1 MDQGNERIGSVLNAG
16 TNDDVSVMTDAD
28 WLRNSTKLSA
38 GFGGGGFDA
47 IAEESNDESSHPPS
61 VDLEQLHN
69 QSSHAF
75 NESSNSIHSNN
86 QQQYQQQTG
95 GSVASS
101 YHGNSVRSQVPFNYD
116 EETADQSSTVY
127 DNTRLST
134 HTPKDQSCEEINV
147 TNYQNTNII
156 IDADEVVTI
165 TPSSYEGQ
173 TVPDE
178 WLYDENGNRYHPKKN
193 TEDPTA
199 TLPQD
204 ENKDQL
210 TLLQGRYDEYD
221 SLFHKR
227 RKLYTIITICAAV
240 VLALTGLVLSFTS
253 LKDRRIPVSS
263 SSAPARTTNNGG
275 YIYVTPGRFG
285 GGSGGLTSGNRR
297 QQLVHPNNNNP
308 YHYGPGQAIQAA
320 RSGAIEKLAVHEDG
334 SYTINHDNLVEQ
346 QSYAPLAS
354 DSEVNPSGAGAPQGG
369 METYQTMGGQVTR
382 SSSIKEPGLYPPL
395 DYNTMSVMT
404 STPLTSYTPPA
415 DDANDPIVFLSREID
430 GAFVDL
436 SILPYNPTSEMPVVM
451 SVPFGVHNL
460 DHDSNVQKKIL
471 GVCYQLVQC
480 SNEGDDILSR
490 EHDALIGKGDESTN
504 EGRRSLLTL
513 VEEENFVSQE
523 VNQVEEPPRSY
534 PLSFNPPLSTE
545 VVDLST
551 FVNVDCST
559 AQGLDRAISQ
569 DLLSAGIVDVVHT
582 TSLTDMSRLFVN
594 DGVYGRPVVMI
605 RNPLHRA
612 LAKYEWMRVMDENVK
627 TMTLSTFAKSGK
639 FT

>member
-1 MDQGNERIGSVLNAG
+1 MYNIMEGNERIGSVLNAG

-38 GFGGGGFDA
+38 GFGGGFDA

-86 QQQYQQQTG
+86 QHQYQQ
-95 GSVASS
+95 
-101 YHGNSVRSQVPFNYD
+101 HD

-127 DNTRLST
+127 DNTRLAT
-134 HTPKDQSCEEINV
+134 HNPMDHSCEEINV

-165 TPSSYEGQ
+165 IPSSYEGQ

-199 TLPQD
+199 NLPQD

-221 SLFHKR
+221 SPFHKR
-227 RKLYTIITICAAV
+227 RKLYTVITICAAV

-253 LKDRRIPVSS
+253 LKDRRIPVTS

-275 YIYVTPGRFG
+275 YIYVTPGQFG

-297 QQLVHPNNNNP
+297 QQLVHPASNNP
-308 YHYGPGQAIQAA
+308 YHYGPAIQVA

-334 SYTINHDNLVEQ
+334 SYTINHDNLIEDQ
-346 QSYAPLAS
+346 GYAPLAS
-354 DSEVNPSGAGAPQGG
+354 DAASGGGGGGYNTSPQQESG
-369 METYQTMGGQVTR
+369 METYQTLGGQVTR

-451 SVPFGVHNL
+451 SIPFGVPDL
-460 DHDSNVQKKIL
+460 DNDSNVQKKIL

-490 EHDALIGKGDESTN
+490 EHDKLIGKGDESAT

-513 VEEENFVSQE
+513 VEDNDFVSQE

-559 AQGLDRAISQ
+559 SQGLDRAISQ
-569 DLLSAGIVDVVHT
+569 DLLSTGIVDIVHT

-594 DGVYGRPVVMI
+594 DGMYGRPVVMI

-627 TMTLSTFAKSGK
+627 TMTLKTFAKSGK

>member
-75 NESSNSIHSNN
+75 NESSNSIHSN
-86 QQQYQQQTG
+86 QQQYQQ
-95 GSVASS
+95 
-101 YHGNSVRSQVPFNYD
+101 HD

-127 DNTRLST
+127 DNTRLAT
-134 HTPKDQSCEEINV
+134 HTDHSCEEINIA
-147 TNYQNTNII
+147 NYQNTNII

-221 SLFHKR
+221 SPFHKR

-263 SSAPARTTNNGG
+263 RSAPARTTNNGG
-275 YIYVTPGRFG
+275 YIYVTPGQFG

-308 YHYGPGQAIQAA
+308 YHYGPHQAIQVA

-334 SYTINHDNLVEQ
+334 SYTINHDNLIEDQ
-346 QSYAPLAS
+346 GYAPLAS
-354 DSEVNPSGAGAPQGG
+354 DASSSGGGGYNTSPPEGG
-369 METYQTMGGQVTR
+369 METYKTMGGQVSR

-451 SVPFGVHNL
+451 SIPFGVPDL
-460 DHDSNVQKKIL
+460 DHDSNIQKKIL

-490 EHDALIGKGDESTN
+490 EHDKLIGKDDES

-513 VEEENFVSQE
+513 VEEDNFVSQE
-523 VNQVEEPPRSY
+523 VNQVEEPRSY

-569 DLLSAGIVDVVHT
+569 DLLSAGIADVVHT
-582 TSLTDMSRLFVN
+582 TSLPDTSRLFVN

-639 FT
+639 